1 MTYTSP
7 NTAPRN
13 KPPIELSVDDFSDR
27 ERLGDLNLL
36 ARSIVGTA
44 LLFSVV
50 GMSRAYPVRD
60 QPGRRVSDTIDRFL
74 NELSHPLRDT
84 AFTAYVDIKR
94 TDARGFIKPIPLTP
108 EPELSIRLVLD
119 PLHSTTLPQFWI
131 NAADY
136 LKLKADLHK
145 LATALG
151 LVLKGNPDILQH
163 PVPDYQLEP
172 NDRNDTSTTFNSKF
186 FGSSTFRLVQFS
198 LHLPYGIHARLSRKN
213 AEEIGKYM
221 KSVIDVHRAEINAF
235 SMMVTALA
243 SQAASDIA
251 LAEGQLKPS

>member
-13 KPPIELSVDDFSDR
+13 EPPSQLSVHDFSDR
-27 ERLGDLNLL
+27 EQLGDLNLL

-50 GMSRAYPVRD
+50 GMSKAYPVRD
-60 QPGRRVSDTIDRFL
+60 QPGKRVSDTIDRFL
-74 NELSHPLRDT
+74 KELSFPLCDT
-84 AFTAYVDIKR
+84 AFRAYVDVKR
-94 TDARGFIKPIPLTP
+94 TDARGFIKPMSLTP
-108 EPELSIRLVLD
+108 EPELAIRLVLD

-136 LKLKADLHK
+136 PKLKADLHK
-145 LATALG
+145 LATGLG
-151 LVLKGNPDILQH
+151 LVVQGDPDIYQN
-163 PVPDYQLEP
+163 PVPDYQQEP
-172 NDRNDTSTTFNSKF
+172 NDRNDNSTTFNSKF
-186 FGSSTFRLVQFS
+186 FGPSTFRLVQFS

-213 AEEIGKYM
+213 AEEIGNYM
-221 KSVIDVHRAEINAF
+221 KRVIDLHRAEIKAF
-235 SMMVTALA
+235 SKMVTALA

-251 LAEGQLKPS
+251 LAEGKFKRS